1 MRSAAFEKES
11 ALSRVKGRGMNCRES
26 LQAVESALQQIGQVA
41 PEQTQ
46 QSAIEAIFKDLR
58 SSDFSVVVVGEF
70 NRGKSTLVNGLLG
83 EPLLPC
89 DVVPTT
95 AKIHKIGYSAVP
107 RLQVHFRDGRVE
119 EEAVSVGQL
128 RRFVAGSDLD
138 AEQVDFVEVGLAI
151 PDLEGFCVVDT
162 PGVNDL
168 NSHRCDVTYSFVPRA
183 DAVVFLLDV
192 RSPVRR
198 SEVDFLQSC
207 ITTSGIERVI
217 FVANF
222 ADAIEPEE
230 HQELELFIRNRLR
243 TALGGDGFSLI
254 LMSAKQ
260 ELAFTIDS
268 STSSESTPGL
278 NSLKSKLSRLRESG
292 SLSESRVRQFA
303 RRGYAVGRSVM
314 NTLIAHE
321 SAAVASVDGLRK
333 ALIDLDAFGKAHAT
347 REREVLNYVSDRR
360 QELLAM
366 VRKSLQT
373 LEFGL
378 QAKAREA
385 IEAYS
390 GPQFHELVGNRIP
403 AMVRKELKCWIES
416 HSRSMQQLVKA
427 IEHNVCEA
435 LSRSYQTVITPGSRG
450 GSLPLRDASM
460 EMPPISAEDLS
471 YTNVKAGFLTGGA
484 AFMLSLIGL
493 GPLVAIVGMAG
504 LPLIGRYWHDKKL
517 KEAKAKALDEV
528 PNALTACLASFS
540 SQVLEAISGE
550 IDSMTGAVQDK
561 FKQLVTEATAAIRK
575 EIESRTSTRIEDAAR
590 LDKIRSAKKHAEVA
604 MQQLLAMT
612 AKTPQEEQAA

>member
-1 MRSAAFEKES
+1 
-11 ALSRVKGRGMNCRES
+11 MNCTES
-26 LQAVESALQQIGQVA
+26 FQAVESALQQINHVA

-46 QSAIEAIFKDLR
+46 QSAIEAIFKDVR

-83 EPLLPC
+83 EPLLPI

-95 AKIHKIGYSAVP
+95 ATIHKIVYSAVP

-151 PDLEGFCVVDT
+151 PALEGFCVVDT

-183 DAVVFLLDV
+183 DAVVFLLDA

-198 SEVDFLQSC
+198 SEIDFLQSC
-207 ITTSGIERVI
+207 ITRSGVERVI

-230 HQELELFIRNRLR
+230 HQELEIFIRNRLR

-254 LMSAKQ
+254 LMSARQ
-260 ELAFTIDS
+260 ELASTVGS
-268 STSSESTPGL
+268 SASSESTPGF
-278 NSLKSKLSRLRESG
+278 NNLKFELSRLRESG
-292 SLSESRVRQFA
+292 SLSASRARQFA
-303 RRGYAVGRSVM
+303 HRGCAVGRSVM
-314 NTLIAHE
+314 NSLIAHE

-333 ALIDLDAFGKAHAT
+333 ALTDLEAFGKTHET
-347 REREVLNYVSDRR
+347 RERQVLNYVSDRR
-360 QELLAM
+360 QELLAI

-373 LEFGL
+373 LEFNL
-378 QAKAREA
+378 QAKAREM
-385 IEAYS
+385 IETYF
-390 GPQFHELVGNRIP
+390 GPQFHELVGSRVP
-403 AMVRKELKCWIES
+403 AMVRKELKYWIES
-416 HSRSMQQLVKA
+416 HSRSMQQLVKT

-435 LSRSYQTVITPGSRG
+435 LGRSYQTVITPGSRA
-450 GSLPLRDASM
+450 GSMPLCDAKF
-460 EMPPISAEDLS
+460 EVPPICAEDLS
-471 YTNVKAGFLTGGA
+471 HTNEKAGLVAGGVA
-484 AFMLSLIGL
+484 VMLSIMGFGLI
-493 GPLVAIVGMAG
+493 
-504 LPLIGRYWHDKKL
+504 LPLISMAGSQYISRHWHDKKL

-528 PNALTACLASFS
+528 QDALTACLASFS
-540 SQVLEAISGE
+540 SQVLESINTE
-550 IDSMTGAVQDK
+550 VDLVTGAVQDR
-561 FKQLVTEATAAIRK
+561 FNQLVSEATAAIRK

-590 LDKIRSAKKHAEVA
+590 LDKIRSAKKYAEVA